1 MFRKDEYHEEYFRKG
16 GEMINPWGGVE
27 AMLTHALSLLYE
39 VPIAHSPML
48 ESHKVADFDF
58 GLVEPR
64 LAAEVVSLTFLQCI
78 LKGLHRSPRIV
89 TDPETM
95 REAGVITATDV
106 SCLVIP
112 DKCIGLP
119 TLAALEQG
127 ISVIAVR
134 ENDNLMRNDLRALP
148 WTPGQLHVVENY
160 WEAVGVMT
168 ALTAGVAPG
177 SLRRPLA
184 ATRVET
190 RISESR
196 ESESDD
202 AQRSTHS

>member
-1 MFRKDEYHEEYFRKG
+1 MFGRG
-16 GEMINPWGGVE
+16 
-27 AMLTHALSLLYE
+27 A
-39 VPIAHSPML
+39 
-48 ESHKVADFDF
+48 
-58 GLVEPR
+58 PR

-148 WTPGQLHVVENY
+148 WAPGQLHVVENY

-168 ALTAGVAPG
+168 ALKAGVAPS

-196 ESESDD
+196 KSKSDD
-202 AQRSTHS
+202 AQCSTHS